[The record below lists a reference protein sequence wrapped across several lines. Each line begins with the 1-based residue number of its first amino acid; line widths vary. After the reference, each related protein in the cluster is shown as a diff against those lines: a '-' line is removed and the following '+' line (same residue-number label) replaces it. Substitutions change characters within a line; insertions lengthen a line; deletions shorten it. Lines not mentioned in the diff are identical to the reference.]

1 VDVSKSEKNNMNFAK
16 SEDNKSLKAKGKSKI
31 PKKAG
36 EVDLKDAQ
44 IKSEGPGLS
53 EEDAELLQIIERA
66 KKGDQSA
73 FKKIVDKY
81 RTQVASI
88 AYKMVG
94 DYEDAKDIS
103 QIVFVKTYQNL
114 DDFDTSKKLSTWL
127 YRITINASIDFIRK
141 HKKHRHELLD
151 NIFGELREKKQDVE
165 KLYQRSLINWAI
177 KNSMEVLNPR
187 QKAVF
192 VLRDLEGLDIKEV
205 AQITGMPQAT
215 VRWYLHRARS
225 KLRGELTKHHPQLLR
240 KMGIKHEMQKG

>member
-1 VDVSKSEKNNMNFAK
+1 MNFARWGGK
-16 SEDNKSLKAKGKSKI
+16 RFLKAKEKQVV
-31 PKKAG
+31 PKNTQ
-36 EVDLKDAQ
+36 V
-44 IKSEGPGLS
+44 KSEGSGLS
-53 EEDAELLQIIERA
+53 EEDESLLQIIERA
-66 KKGDQSA
+66 QKGDQSA
-73 FKKIVDKY
+73 FQTIVDKY

-114 DDFDTSKKLSTWL
+114 QDFDTSKKLSTWL

-141 HKKHRHELLD
+141 HKKHKHELLD
-151 NIFGELREKKQDVE
+151 NIFGELREKKADVE
-165 KLYQRSLINWAI
+165 KLYQRSLIDWAI
-177 KNSMEVLNPR
+177 KSSMEALNPR

-225 KLRGELTKHHPQLLR
+225 KLRGELTKHHPQLLK
-240 KMGIKHEMQKG
+240 KMGIKHEVQKG

>member
-1 VDVSKSEKNNMNFAK
+1 MISAKSGGRKSAKEEDKTADSKSARKE
-16 SEDNKSLKAKGKSKI
+16 SGPTESGPEDK
-31 PKKAG
+31 
-36 EVDLKDAQ
+36 
-44 IKSEGPGLS
+44 
-53 EEDAELLQIIERA
+53 ELLEIIEKA
-66 KKGDQSA
+66 QSGDQAA
-73 FKKIVDKY
+73 FQRIVDKY
-81 RTQVASI
+81 KTQVASI

-114 DDFDTSKKLSTWL
+114 VNFDTTKKLSTWL

-141 HKKHRHELLD
+141 HKKHKHELLD

-165 KLYQRSLINWAI
+165 KIYQRSLIKWAI
-177 KNSMEVLNPR
+177 NDSMGALNPR
-187 QKAVF
+187 QKSVF

-225 KLRGELTKHHPQLLR
+225 KLRGELAKKYPQLIK
-240 KMGIKHEMQKG
+240 KMGIRNEV

>member
-1 VDVSKSEKNNMNFAK
+1 MNFAK
-16 SEDNKSLKAKGKSKI
+16 FGDKKSLKAKEKDVDSKN
-31 PKKAG
+31 
-36 EVDLKDAQ
+36 AQ
-44 IKSEGPGLS
+44 LKSERPSLGA
-53 EEDAELLQIIERA
+53 EDEALLQIIESA

-73 FKKIVDKY
+73 FQKIVDKY

-114 DDFDTSKKLSTWL
+114 EDFDTTKKLSTWL

-141 HKKHRHELLD
+141 HKKHKHELLD

-165 KLYQRSLINWAI
+165 KLYQRSLIDWAI
-177 KNSMEVLNPR
+177 KSSMESLNSR

-215 VRWYLHRARS
+215 VRWYLHRARA
-225 KLRGELTKHHPQLLR
+225 KLRGELTRHHPQLLK
-240 KMGIKHEMQKG
+240 KMGIKHEVQKG

>member
-1 VDVSKSEKNNMNFAK
+1 MDVSKSEKYVMNFARWGGK
-16 SEDNKSLKAKGKSKI
+16 RFLKAKEKQVV
-31 PKKAG
+31 PKNTQ
-36 EVDLKDAQ
+36 V
-44 IKSEGPGLS
+44 KSEGSGLS
-53 EEDAELLQIIERA
+53 EEDESLLQIIERA
-66 KKGDQSA
+66 QKGDQSA
-73 FKKIVDKY
+73 FQTIVDKY

-114 DDFDTSKKLSTWL
+114 QDFDTSKKLSTWL

-141 HKKHRHELLD
+141 HKKHKHELLD
-151 NIFGELREKKQDVE
+151 NIFGELREKKADVE
-165 KLYQRSLINWAI
+165 KLYQRSLIDWAI
-177 KNSMEVLNPR
+177 KSSMEALNPR

-225 KLRGELTKHHPQLLR
+225 KLRGELTKHHPQLLK
-240 KMGIKHEMQKG
+240 KMGIKHEVQKG

>member
-1 VDVSKSEKNNMNFAK
+1 MNFAK
-16 SEDNKSLKAKGKSKI
+16 SGDKKSLKAKEGSET

-44 IKSEGPGLS
+44 IKSEGSNLS
-53 EEDAELLQIIERA
+53 EEDEELLQIIERA

-114 DDFDTSKKLSTWL
+114 EDFDTSKKLSTWL

-141 HKKHRHELLD
+141 HRKHKHELLD

-177 KNSMEVLNPR
+177 KSSMEALNPR

-225 KLRGELTKHHPQLLR
+225 KLRGELTKHHPQLLK

>member
-1 VDVSKSEKNNMNFAK
+1 VDVSKSEKDIMNFAK
-16 SEDNKSLKAKGKSKI
+16 LGGKKSLKAKEKVVDSKS
-31 PKKAG
+31 G
-36 EVDLKDAQ
+36 Q
-44 IKSEGPGLS
+44 IESEQSGLS
-53 EEDAELLQIIERA
+53 KEDESLIQIIEGA

-73 FKKIVDKY
+73 FQKIVDKY

-114 DDFDTSKKLSTWL
+114 EDFDTTKKLSTWL

-141 HKKHRHELLD
+141 HKKHKHELLD
-151 NIFGELREKKQDVE
+151 NIFGELREKKADVE
-165 KLYQRSLINWAI
+165 KLYQSSLINWAI
-177 KNSMEVLNPR
+177 KSSMEALNPR

-192 VLRDLEGLDIKEV
+192 VLRDLEGLDIREV

-225 KLRGELTKHHPQLLR
+225 KLRGELTKHHPQLLK
-240 KMGIKHEMQKG
+240 KMGIKHEVQKG